1 MANGSAAKKRSD
13 KESLAAYFFPVFV
26 ERSPRFCFSGDFLRG
41 ERLLNSGHELL
52 SLAFFMRLG
61 MFRVVF
67 HADSPTGQ

>member
-1 MANGSAAKKRSD
+1 
-13 KESLAAYFFPVFV
+13 
-26 ERSPRFCFSGDFLRG
+26 LRG

>member
-1 MANGSAAKKRSD
+1 MGVRQKNRSG

-26 ERSPRFCFSGDFLRG
+26 EHSLRFCFSGDFLRG
-41 ERLLNSGHELL
+41 ERLLNSGHDLL

-67 HADSPTGQ
+67 RADSPTGQ